1 MDQASFDMLYDTVYS
16 YLKFLDK
23 IQDDYTR
30 ELGEKKF
37 IQYDYNKNGS
47 IGFDEF
53 KSMLKN
59 DYHCRQWMQAL
70 GFAEPLPEERQIK
83 PENR

>member
-1 MDQASFDMLYDTVYS
+1 MDQASFDMLFSTVYK

-23 IQDDYTR
+23 IQEDYKT
-30 ELGEKKF
+30 EIGEKKF

-47 IGFDEF
+47 IQFDEF

-59 DYHCRQWMQAL
+59 DYHCRMWM
-70 GFAEPLPEERQIK
+70 
-83 PENR
+83 